1 MDDVAPIP
9 AWAAGVSKADR
20 PVYAAIVA
28 AMAAAITDGRLNA
41 GDRLP
46 PQRALAKALGVDLTT
61 VTRAY
66 SEAAARHL
74 VEARVG
80 QGTFVAKTH
89 PSAHAS
95 VRGAADMSMNLPPL
109 FDDPGLTHRMWSA
122 VGAMERTGGLPL
134 LLGYQDAG
142 GSAADRAA
150 GTQWLRHR
158 LPEIAE
164 DRVCV
169 AAGAQGALLALT
181 TLLAQRGDVICA
193 EALTY
198 PGLRAL
204 AAHLGVKVVGLAMD
218 AEGLL
223 PEAFD
228 AACRAHAPKSLYCTP
243 TLNNPTT
250 ATMSEAR
257 RAAVA
262 QVARR
267 HSVAIVED
275 DAYGRLPT
283 DGPPPLAAFAPELSW
298 YVGGVA
304 KALSP
309 ALRIA
314 YVAAPDARR
323 AARLA
328 GTLRASVGMASP
340 LTAAIAT
347 RWIGEGT
354 DLAVLAALRRETE
367 VRFALV
373 RQILGGHAFVG
384 RADAFH
390 VWLPLPPGWN
400 RSAFTAR
407 LGARG
412 VGVVMSDAFATLP
425 DPPEAVRLSLGA
437 PETRRDLAAAL
448 RQVRELL
455 DQDPAWALSTV

>member
-1 MDDVAPIP
+1 MADVQPIP

-28 AMAAAITDGRLNA
+28 ALAAAITDGRLA
-41 GDRLP
+41 PGDRLP
-46 PQRALAKALGVDLTT
+46 PQRNLARALGVDLTT

-89 PSAHAS
+89 VSAHAP

-109 FDDPGLTHRMWSA
+109 FDDPGLTHRMWGA
-122 VGAMERTGGLPL
+122 VGAMERAGGLPL

-158 LPEIAE
+158 LPDIGE

-169 AAGAQGALLALT
+169 AAGAQGSLLALVS
-181 TLLAQRGDVICA
+181 LIAQRGDVICA

-204 AAHLGVKVVGLAMD
+204 AAHLGVRVVGLAMD
-218 AEGLL
+218 AEGIL

-228 AACRAHAPKSLYCTP
+228 AACRAHAPKALYCTP

-250 ATMSEAR
+250 ATMSEGR
-257 RAAVA
+257 RAAIA
-262 QVARR
+262 EVARR
-267 HSVAIVED
+267 HGVAIVED
-275 DAYGRLPT
+275 DAYGRLPA
-283 DGPPPLAAFAPELSW
+283 DGPPPLAAFAPELAW

-323 AARLA
+323 AGRLA
-328 GTLRASVGMASP
+328 GALRASVGMASP

-347 RWIGEGT
+347 RWIADGT

-384 RADAFH
+384 RPDAFH
-390 VWLPLPPGWN
+390 VWLPLPAGWS

-412 VGVVMSDAFATLP
+412 VGVVMSDAFSTLP